1 MGKGLIG
8 IVVIFIGIFQIYTA
22 RKSYDSIKT
31 NVKNQQPYMF
41 YGIYFSLIIG
51 IVFLVVGAFLIK

>member
-1 MGKGLIG
+1 MGKELIG
-8 IVVIFIGIFQIYTA
+8 IVVILMGIFQIYTA
-22 RKSYDSIKT
+22 RKSYDSIKA

>member
-8 IVVIFIGIFQIYTA
+8 IVVIFMGIFQIYTA

>member
-8 IVVIFIGIFQIYTA
+8 IVVIFMGIFQIYTA

-41 YGIYFSLIIG
+41 YDIYFSLIIG